1 MPGYV
6 LKMYNFISLVNRTLG
21 IPSQSMGQET
31 SFLISC
37 NASCEGVD
45 VKVKGSLYDT
55 GYYLFALEGD
65 KPTMDSKNASCAK
78 CADFCSS
85 SYDYTYA
92 GEKACRNLSTSDDKF
107 FVTIYARYS
116 HQNLTIEVTGRNI
129 LKVSETGI
137 MF

>member
-6 LKMYNFISLVNRTLG
+6 SKMHDFISLVNRTLG
-21 IPSQSMGQET
+21 IPSQSMGEET

-37 NASCEGVD
+37 NASCVGVD

-65 KPTMDSKNASCAK
+65 KPTIDSKNASCAE
-78 CADFCSS
+78 CVDFCSS
-85 SYDYTYA
+85 RYYYSH
-92 GEKACRNLSTSDDKF
+92 EVCRNLSTSDDKF